1 MLLTATVKMR
11 GSLLTYKGPQA
22 TSIYQ
27 IIPKIFRGKKPSKG
41 LMSSDRAGAI
51 YKVVANITEW
61 TIWTT
66 RTI

>member
-1 MLLTATVKMR
+1 MLLTATFKMH

-51 YKVVANITEW
+51 YKVVYYLKVW
-61 TIWTT
+61 KIWTT
-66 RTI
+66 RII